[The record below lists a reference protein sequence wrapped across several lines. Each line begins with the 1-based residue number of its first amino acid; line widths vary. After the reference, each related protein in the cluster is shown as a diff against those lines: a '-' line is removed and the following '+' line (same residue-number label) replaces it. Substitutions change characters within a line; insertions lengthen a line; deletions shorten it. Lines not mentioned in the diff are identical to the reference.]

1 MEPLLYACQVSALQ
15 MILLSY
21 NIIAHLTPLPLVS
34 CSDFSP
40 GDASCEN
47 KPLLTLDYDM
57 IAPGIH
63 YQSPWAPMAWRVG
76 DIEYILRRDID
87 FDVWIEPKRRN
98 AAKLAKNYI
107 RFNAEMQQRAE
118 CAHPKRDNSLGIHI
132 RHSDKG
138 VTRGGG
144 KLSVLIYHR
153 IKPNLKVSPHIQLL

>member
-1 MEPLLYACQVSALQ
+1 MEPLLFACQVSALQ

-21 NIIAHLTPLPLVS
+21 RIIAHLTPLPLVS
-34 CSDFSP
+34 CSDFLP

-63 YQSPWAPMAWRVG
+63 SQSPWAPMAWRVG
-76 DIEYILRRDID
+76 DIEYIFRRDLD

-98 AAKLAKNYI
+98 AAI

-118 CAHPKRDNSLGIHI
+118 CAHPKRDNSLGIHT

-138 VTRGGG
+138 VTG
-144 KLSVLIYHR
+144 VE
-153 IKPNLKVSPHIQLL
+153 VSYQY